1 MEIDTSPPYLRD
13 LAEQLDFY
21 IGTAVGYGSATFPNN
36 ARYMK
41 TLKREFNA
49 VVAEYTMK
57 WGTIRPDR
65 GTFNFGPGDELV
77 KFAENN
83 KMMVRGHTLAWHQSV
98 PQWLENG
105 DFSQETAIELL
116 EEHIYKVVT
125 HWKGRIE
132 EWDVVNEVI
141 QDPWE
146 EMNLNEN
153 PRRSSNKSVWERLI
167 GEEWVEIAF
176 RAAHEADPEA
186 KLYYNDYG
194 IESPGPKQ
202 DAVYALVQGLLEKG
216 VPIHGIGLQG
226 HFRSGNVPSE
236 EVLKATLDRFYELDL
251 EVKFTEVDIR
261 IEKPVTAEKLEQQ
274 AEEYVRIIK
283 VALEHPACNGVLLW
297 GVDNGHTWVT
307 NHFGYGAPLLF
318 DQWFDRKPA
327 YYAVRDYLLA
337 EIERRQE
344 VEEGEKGGEEGEKGG
359 EEGERDEE
367 NGAEG

>member
-1 MEIDTSPPYLRD
+1 VEIDTSPPYLRD

-141 QDPWE
+141 QDP
-146 EMNLNEN
+146 
-153 PRRSSNKSVWERLI
+153 
-167 GEEWVEIAF
+167 
-176 RAAHEADPEA
+176 
-186 KLYYNDYG
+186 
-194 IESPGPKQ
+194 
-202 DAVYALVQGLLEKG
+202 
-216 VPIHGIGLQG
+216 
-226 HFRSGNVPSE
+226 
-236 EVLKATLDRFYELDL
+236 
-251 EVKFTEVDIR
+251 
-261 IEKPVTAEKLEQQ
+261 
-274 AEEYVRIIK
+274 
-283 VALEHPACNGVLLW
+283 
-297 GVDNGHTWVT
+297 
-307 NHFGYGAPLLF
+307 
-318 DQWFDRKPA
+318 
-327 YYAVRDYLLA
+327 
-337 EIERRQE
+337 
-344 VEEGEKGGEEGEKGG
+344 
-359 EEGERDEE
+359 
-367 NGAEG
+367 